1 MESRRWRPVTYIL
14 PTTGWAALL
23 EIIAKD
29 CPPGST
35 LQVGTEEMERLAQE
49 HLALWQRQ
57 DVTVVLNPE
66 LLRTVRQ
73 PDRSAS

>member
-1 MESRRWRPVTYIL
+1 MEARRRRPVTYIL

-35 LQVGTEEMERLAQE
+35 LRVGTDEMEQLAKE
-49 HLALWQRQ
+49 HLARYQRD
-57 DVTVVLNPE
+57 DVSVELDPG
-66 LLRTVRQ
+66 LLRPISR
-73 PDRSAS
+73 AG